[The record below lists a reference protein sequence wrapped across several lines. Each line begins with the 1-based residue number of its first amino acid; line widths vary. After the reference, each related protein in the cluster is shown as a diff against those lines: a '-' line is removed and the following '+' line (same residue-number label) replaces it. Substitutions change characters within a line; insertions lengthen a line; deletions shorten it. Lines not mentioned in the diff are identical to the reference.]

1 MVAIMMTMAMVKAM
15 VDIYTNAL
23 LILILNNAIMHYLNK
38 DDHDDG
44 DGNDESDGDG

>member
-1 MVAIMMTMAMVKAM
+1 MMTMAMVKAM

-38 DDHDDG
+38 DGDDDG